1 MNFAHLHLILNHLP
15 LLTLPIVMIFLGYS
29 LYKKS
34 EQFKR
39 FSLLMIML
47 TSVSVLP
54 VFLTGE
60 PAEEVIEKLP
70 GVSKSVVHE
79 HEEFAEIAFVLTL
92 LVSISSLLVLL
103 TYSKP
108 VTAKYGIPLVLIVSV
123 IAISALGYTA
133 NLGGKI
139 RHTELL
145 ESQ

>member
-1 MNFAHLHLILNHLP
+1 
-15 LLTLPIVMIFLGYS
+15 MIFLGYS